1 MSTVRSI
8 ERRLYVRR
16 QIDREVASQV
26 AVAGAEVPRHMEWN
40 GIWTGYMTFA
50 GVAIILLSFV
60 LAVGFSSLNPFSA
73 ASWRSVGGGVLG
85 WSVVMV
91 LIATWLG
98 CWVAART
105 PRTTKKHGMMKGI
118 TLWAMILLTVV
129 LLVGWVAST
138 TIGAVASATN
148 IPVAAAVAPTTT
160 APGAL
165 APGAAATPPAAAAPG
180 TAATPTQGALSKA
193 ATTAGA
199 TTKHVAGNLMWGLF
213 WIALIGLGLALFAGA
228 VGGGGISLR
237 RTPRTVNPP
246 AA

>member
-16 QIDREVASQV
+16 EVDRDIAPRAV
-26 AVAGAEVPRHMEWN
+26 VAGAEVPRHMEWN
-40 GIWTGYMTFA
+40 GIWTGYMTFV
-50 GVAIILLSFV
+50 GVAIILLSFI

-73 ASWRSVGGGVLG
+73 TSWRSVGGGVLG

-105 PRTTKKHGMMKGI
+105 PRTTKRHGMMKGI

-129 LLVGWVAST
+129 LVVGWVAST
-138 TIGAVASATN
+138 TLSAVASAASG
-148 IPVAAAVAPTTT
+148 PVAAAT
-160 APGAL
+160 APAATVPPT
-165 APGAAATPPAAAAPG
+165 APGAAA
-180 TAATPTQGALSKA
+180 PTQGALSSVAGK
-193 ATTAGA
+193 AGA
-199 TTKHVAGNLMWGLF
+199 TTKHVGGNLMWGLF

-237 RTPRTVNPP
+237 RNPRTVVNPP

>member
-1 MSTVRSI
+1 MSTLRSI

-16 QIDREVASQV
+16 QVDRDMAAQAVVAT
-26 AVAGAEVPRHMEWN
+26 GEVPRHMEWN

-60 LAVGFSSLNPFSA
+60 LAIGFSSVNPFSA

-105 PRTTKKHGMMKGI
+105 PRTTKRHGMMRGI
-118 TLWAMILLTVV
+118 TLWAMILLTIL
-129 LLVGWVAST
+129 LLVGWVAT
-138 TIGAVASATN
+138 TTVSAVASATN
-148 IPVAAAVAPTTT
+148 VPATTAATTAAAPA
-160 APGAL
+160 
-165 APGAAATPPAAAAPG
+165 APGAAATAPG
-180 TAATPTQGALSKA
+180 AVTPAQKGAL
-193 ATTAGA
+193 TTEAQNAGA
-199 TTKHVAGNLMWGLF
+199 ATKHVAGNLMWGFFL
-213 WIALIGLGLALFAGA
+213 IALIGLGLALFAGA

-237 RTPRTVNPP
+237 RGPRATNPP
-246 AA
+246 TTAA